1 MKKMT
6 LFSLALALLLAFG
19 VAVSAQPGSSDH
31 PMGQR
36 MHSFNGQG
44 GFGDGHGGRGM
55 RGDRMGHLLAMADE
69 LELTP
74 DQIDKIKALQ
84 TSFQLQMVDMRA
96 ELQKARIEMRSLKQA
111 DNASETTVFAAI
123 DQMSKKQAEIKKAA
137 YSHREKVQ
145 AVLTDEQTAKLK
157 EMQLKQGRQGC
168 GSRFDNDDED
178 DDTPRPRGG
187 HQRGWDN

>member
-1 MKKMT
+1 
-6 LFSLALALLLAFG
+6 
-19 VAVSAQPGSSDH
+19 
-31 PMGQR
+31 
-36 MHSFNGQG
+36 
-44 GFGDGHGGRGM
+44 M